1 MAVFAISDLHLSLG
15 LNKPMDVFGV
25 YWENYVKRIEKNWRS
40 VVSENDTVLLCGD
53 ISWATYL
60 EQAVEDI
67 KTHTRR
73 YAKRQMTW
81 FNRDGGYTFY
91 ELKEN

>member
-1 MAVFAISDLHLSLG
+1 MGYKELFDYFDGKLS
-15 LNKPMDVFGV
+15 
-25 YWENYVKRIEKNWRS
+25 
-40 VVSENDTVLLCGD
+40 
-53 ISWATYL
+53 L

-91 ELKEN
+91 ELREE